1 MRDDTVSIRRR
12 GPGHGPAGMPADDQP
27 VAPTNRA
34 VWVAGQRRARQAATR
49 VPPGVRCPGPGIM
62 AVVIWKACCAV
73 VRRCRCRLRRPGGRP
88 AGPARRAAPSSWR
101 GGARSRA
108 GDPAAGRRDGAA
120 AAGPLALP
128 VLQVHAHP
136 VAGVV
141 RAPARRCHRGD
152 RHPHPAARYAP
163 DMVADPAMRAI
174 SAAFPCVVAVSIGPP
189 FAAGWA
195 TGSGW
200 RGAGRPAVARAGP
213 RHRAAARHL
222 ERQLAVPRDRHP
234 PVHHPPPRPGHQLVA
249 AGRAGRYLRRR
260 HPHLRAPGLGDRRA
274 LACSRPPGVPPP
286 RSGPP
291 RSGSAPA
298 LEPTPALQTA
308 RR

>member
-62 AVVIWKACCAV
+62 AVVIWKACCAL

-88 AGPARRAAPSSWR
+88 AGLAHRAAPSSWR

-136 VAGVV
+136 AAGLA
-141 RAPARRCHRGD
+141 RAPARRCNRGD

-174 SAAFPCVVAVSIGPP
+174 SAAFPCVVRRLDR
-189 FAAGWA
+189 AAIR
-195 TGSGW
+195 
-200 RGAGRPAVARAGP
+200 RGLDDRQRLARRAGRRTVARAGP

-249 AGRAGRYLRRR
+249 AGPALTRRELAQYAPFDLACARYRADPGGSLSPPPSSASSSAWAGR
-260 HPHLRAPGLGDRRA
+260 
-274 LACSRPPGVPPP
+274 
-286 RSGPP
+286 
-291 RSGSAPA
+291 SA
-298 LEPTPALQTA
+298 
-308 RR
+308 